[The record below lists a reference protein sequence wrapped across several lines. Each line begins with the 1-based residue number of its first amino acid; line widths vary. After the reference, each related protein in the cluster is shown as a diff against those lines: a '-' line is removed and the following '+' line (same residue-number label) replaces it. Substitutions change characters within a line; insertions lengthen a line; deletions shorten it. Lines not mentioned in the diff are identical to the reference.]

1 MEANL
6 LPVLSNLGIGGF
18 SIYIM
23 WRMFDANSKEREKHI
38 SSAQLER
45 EKYIAIVTDTHKNF
59 NEYQQRVQQDVME
72 QLSKNTEVLS
82 KNADALSRVLNHFSK

>member
-1 MEANL
+1 MEANI

-23 WRMFDANSKEREKHI
+23 WRMFDANGKEREKHTQT
-38 SSAQLER
+38 AQLER
-45 EKYIAIVTDTHKNF
+45 EKYIGMVTDTHRNF
-59 NEYQQRVQQDVME
+59 NDYQQRVQADVME

-82 KNADALSRVLNHFSK
+82 KNADVLARVLNHFSK